1 VTRSKLWIRIESL
14 QIGGWVAK
22 EFETRQLGRSGVHVT
37 VLGFGGGPVGTFI
50 NSEADAIA
58 CDTIDSAWDE
68 GIRYFDTAPL
78 YGLNRSERRVG
89 NALADRPRDEFIVST
104 KVGRL
109 IRTGGKPAPEQDPS
123 SALGVIFDYS
133 RHGTLASFEESLG
146 RLNLRR
152 VDVLLIHDIDHW
164 THGDRQS
171 EAFAAALEG
180 AYPVLADLKAKGRVR
195 AIGLGVNEWQ
205 VCRDF
210 ANRAEIDCV
219 LLAGRFTL
227 LEQEPAREF
236 LPFCLERGI
245 GVIVGGPF
253 NSGILATG
261 PVAGA
266 LYNYAPAPPEIV
278 ERVRRIA
285 VVADRYGFPLPAAA
299 LAFPLRH
306 PAIACV
312 IPGMASR
319 AEVAAAS
326 AALRRPIPNDLWAEL
341 GAEGLVDMSP

>member
-1 VTRSKLWIRIESL
+1 VPCLDRRTRARSKLRIRIESL
-14 QIGGWVAK
+14 QIGGRLAK

-89 NALADRPRDEFIVST
+89 SALADRPRDEFIVST

-205 VCRDF
+205 ICRDF
-210 ANRAEIDCV
+210 AKRAEIDCV

-245 GVIVGGPF
+245 GDCRGAFQQRHTCDRACRGGALQLRP
-253 NSGILATG
+253 GATG
-261 PVAGA
+261 NRRTRPSDRRGGRS
-266 LYNYAPAPPEIV
+266 LRLPASSGCIGVSASPSCD
-278 ERVRRIA
+278 RLRDTRHGQSCRGGRRI
-285 VVADRYGFPLPAAA
+285 
-299 LAFPLRH
+299 
-306 PAIACV
+306 C
-312 IPGMASR
+312 
-319 AEVAAAS
+319 
-326 AALRRPIPNDLWAEL
+326 
-341 GAEGLVDMSP
+341 GA